1 MFIDP
6 LAPRMEVVRTALIS
20 NALERSD
27 PNTVVKWN
35 GNRSLFTSLGVG
47 IFQDRVVATCSV
59 MPVTEF
65 L

>member
-6 LAPRMEVVRTALIS
+6 LAPRMEVVRTALIGDT
-20 NALERSD
+20 LERSD

-35 GNRSLFTSLGVG
+35 GNGSLFTGLGMG
-47 IFQDRVVATCSV
+47 IFQDRVVAACSV